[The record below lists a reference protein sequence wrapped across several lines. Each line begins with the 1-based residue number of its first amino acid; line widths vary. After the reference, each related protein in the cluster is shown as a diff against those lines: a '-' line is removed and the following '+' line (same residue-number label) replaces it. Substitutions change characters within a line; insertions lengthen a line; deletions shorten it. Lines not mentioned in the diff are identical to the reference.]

1 MARPLD
7 RRLLRESGAAR
18 GHLIGV
24 CALSLLAALAILA
37 QAGLLAHV
45 IDRAAMHR
53 VPVSSLRGPLLAL
66 ALVLL
71 ARAAI
76 GGGFELSARL
86 GAVGAISG
94 LRRRLARRLLRP
106 GGPGPAGVRT
116 GELAEAA
123 VQGVDALESY
133 FAGYLPQLV
142 LACVVPL
149 AVLAYA
155 AALDPIAAGVI
166 ALSVP
171 VLILF
176 MILIGR
182 GAREQARERWRA
194 LALLSSHFLDVV
206 KGLATLRAYRREGVQ
221 ARTLAD
227 VGERYRAETMAT
239 LRVAFLSALVL
250 ELCATIGTAMA
261 AAAIGVQLASGHLQ
275 LQAGLAVLL
284 LAPELFAPLRGVG
297 QQFHAAADGTSAAER
312 IFAVLERPAAL
323 VSPPPRAARV
333 PDPAREPLRFSG
345 VSFAYPGSERPALRG
360 VELTLEPGEITALTG
375 PSGAGKST
383 IARLAMRLADP
394 ERGTVSCGGVDLRDV
409 QPERWYERVAWV
421 PQRPQLFTGTVE
433 ENLRLGAPHASPEG
447 LAQALREAGAA
458 DFVGELPQGLGTLV
472 GEGGRRLSLGQRRRL
487 ALARALLRD
496 APLLVLDEPTAHLDE
511 AHAAQIAGALRGL
524 AAGRTVLLIVHDRAL
539 AEHADRVVRVANGT
553 VGPAAP
559 APLPTLVPAPAELV
573 A

>member
-1 MARPLD
+1 MPGPLD
-7 RRLLRESGAAR
+7 RRLLRESRAAR
-18 GHLIGV
+18 RHLGWV
-24 CALSLLAALAILA
+24 CGLSLLAVLAILA

-53 VPVSSLRGPLLAL
+53 ATAASLRGPLLAL
-66 ALVLL
+66 GLVLL

-76 GGGFELSARL
+76 AGCFELSARL
-86 GAVGAISG
+86 GAVGAMSG
-94 LRRRLARRLLRP
+94 LRRRLARRLLAP
-106 GGPGPAGVRT
+106 GGSGAANVRT

-133 FAGYLPQLV
+133 FAGYLPQLA
-142 LACVVPL
+142 LACFVPL

-155 AALDPIAAGVI
+155 AVLDPIAAGVS

-176 MILIGR
+176 MILVGK

-221 ARTLAD
+221 EQTLAR

-284 LAPELFAPLRGVG
+284 LAPELYAPLRAVG

-312 IFAVLERPAAL
+312 IFAVLEQPVAIAPAPGRSA
-323 VSPPPRAARV
+323 SRV
-333 PDPAREPLRFSG
+333 PDPAREPLELRD
-345 VSFAYPGSERPALRG
+345 VSYAPPGREGLALRG
-360 VELTLEPGEITALTG
+360 VDLALVPGEITALAG

-383 IARLAMRLADP
+383 LARLALRLADP
-394 ERGTVSCGGVDLRDV
+394 TEGTVACGGVDLREVD
-409 QPERWYERVAWV
+409 PERWYERVAWI

-433 ENLRLGAPHASPEG
+433 QNLRLGAPDASPARV
-447 LAQALREAGAA
+447 AQAVRDAGAEEL
-458 DFVGELPQGLGTLV
+458 VRGLPQGMQTLV
-472 GEGGRRLSLGQRRRL
+472 GEGGQRLSLGQRRRL
-487 ALARALLRD
+487 AFARALLRD
-496 APLLVLDEPTAHLDE
+496 ASLLVLDEPTAHLDGE
-511 AHAAQIAGALRGL
+511 RTRQIAETLPRI
-524 AAGRTVLLIVHDRAL
+524 AAGRTVLLIVHDAVL
-539 AEHADRVVRVANGT
+539 AEHADRIVRLADGALEPSAGDVQ
-553 VGPAAP
+553 AP
-559 APLPTLVPAPAELV
+559 ALAELV
-573 A
+573 T